1 MYGAPAEKKNF
12 LFDIAPK
19 RCKLVQMRRTVDLDS
34 ELETELSDVVSLTK
48 EKPAVVIRQALRAGL
63 PTVASRFQSPR
74 PAGYF
79 TDDYGADKERVALE
93 SAMARVKQ
101 KPER

>member
-1 MYGAPAEKKNF
+1 
-12 LFDIAPK
+12 
-19 RCKLVQMRRTVDLDS
+19 MRRTVDLDA
-34 ELETELSDVVSLTK
+34 ELEHNLSDVVSLTK

-63 PTVASRFQSPR
+63 PAVANRFQTPR

-79 TDDYGADKERVALE
+79 AQDYGPDKERVELE
-93 SAMARVKQ
+93 SAMSKVRQ

>member
-1 MYGAPAEKKNF
+1 
-12 LFDIAPK
+12 
-19 RCKLVQMRRTVDLDS
+19 MRRTVDLDD
-34 ELETELSDVVSLTK
+34 ELETELSGVVRLMK

-63 PTVASRFQSPR
+63 PSVANRFQSPR

-79 TDDYGADKERVALE
+79 ADDYGPDKERLTLE
-93 SAMARVKQ
+93 SAMSKVSQ

>member
-1 MYGAPAEKKNF
+1 
-12 LFDIAPK
+12 
-19 RCKLVQMRRTVDLDS
+19 MRRSVDLDA

-48 EKPAVVIRQALRAGL
+48 EKPAAVIRQALRAGL
-63 PTVASRFQSPR
+63 PAVANRFQSPR

-79 TDDYGADKERVALE
+79 AEDYASDKERVALE
-93 SAMARVKQ
+93 SAMGKVRQ

>member
-1 MYGAPAEKKNF
+1 
-12 LFDIAPK
+12 
-19 RCKLVQMRRTVDLDS
+19 MRRTVDLDA
-34 ELETELSDVVSLTK
+34 ELERDLSNVVSLTK

-63 PTVASRFQSPR
+63 PAVANRFQAPR

-79 TDDYGADKERVALE
+79 AADYGPDQERVRLE
-93 SAMARVKQ
+93 SAMSRVRQ